1 MAEPNPKSILKKEK
15 KEEDPTK
22 AKRPIHF
29 SERRNAGRN
38 NNVEA
43 VIEAARRQGR
53 IIRGLN
59 PNEVNEDEAKNEA
72 ENYNSNSSENDP
84 PVGHVNAP
92 YGPYPRYRRGIL
104 ARAATASGGPVS
116 FENLQIV
123 GFQRAPQR
131 AAEENENKEE
141 EEEEEKIQAKVCD
154 MATGVCWLI
163 GVSSLV
169 AGYYLGS
176 MGGGKRKTRRQ
187 RSSRRK
193 QTRKRN

>member
-1 MAEPNPKSILKKEK
+1 MAEPNPKSILKKGEG
-15 KEEDPTK
+15 PTK

-29 SERRNAGRN
+29 SEIKNAGRN

-59 PNEVNEDEAKNEA
+59 PNEVNEDEAENEA

-92 YGPYPRYRRGIL
+92 YGPYPRYRRGNL

-131 AAEENENKEE
+131 GAEENENKEE

-154 MATGVCWLI
+154 MTTGICWLI

-169 AGYYLGS
+169 AGYYLGT
-176 MGGGKRKTRRQ
+176 MGGGKRKTRR
-187 RSSRRK
+187 RLSRRK